1 MGTRR
6 RPGSPIKTTSTVFS
20 IIEALEE
27 TGQAGVTPLA
37 DRLELAPSTVHDHLA
52 TLESEGYVVRG
63 DDGYRLGLRFLALG
77 VHAKRHESIAHIVQS
92 ILENVALETG
102 EVAWY
107 MVEEDGQ
114 SVCVECISGNGRHIS
129 RSLGNRYEF
138 HTIATGMALLAHLP
152 EARRTEIVEERLT
165 SPEIDA
171 PVDDISALY
180 SELDTIRERG
190 YSTRPEGTT
199 DGVDAVGVPVLRAGR
214 VYGAIGVSGPRYRFS
229 GSSRDEV
236 IRTLGEAQ
244 NEIQVRIGREDWI
257 DHHPDVFD

>member
-6 RPGSPIKTTSTVFS
+6 RSDSPIKTTSTVFG
-20 IIEALEE
+20 IIEALEAM
-27 TGQAGVTPLA
+27 GQAGVTALA
-37 DRLELAPSTVHDHLA
+37 DRLDLAPSTVHDHLA
-52 TLESEGYVVRG
+52 TLESAGYVVSG
-63 DDGYRLGLRFLALG
+63 DDGYRLGLRFLELG
-77 VHAKRHESIAHIVQS
+77 VHTKRHASIAHIVQS

-152 EARRTEIVEERLT
+152 EAHRTTIVEERLT
-165 SPEIDA
+165 SPEIDDHL
-171 PVDDISALY
+171 DDPSFLY
-180 SELDTIRERG
+180 SELETIRERG
-190 YSTRPEGTT
+190 YSTRPKGTT

-214 VYGAIGVSGPRYRFS
+214 VYGAIGVSGPQYRFA
-229 GSSRDEV
+229 GSSRDAV
-236 IRTLGEAQ
+236 VQTLREAQ

-257 DHHPDVFD
+257 DHHPEVFD